1 MKKLK
6 IVWILAAAILI
17 GGVISLPLINNHT
30 AYKVEKALCEIPLP
44 EETELIE
51 SLSQA
56 GKLTGNGNG
65 MQYFGAILIRSELS
79 LEELDA
85 YYSDYRRNEW
95 EYLVEIQKG
104 QSIEVIDHETL
115 QFSEEIK
122 VLQSKAIQLPS
133 QGLVMRKGKVLSNFD
148 ISNRAL
154 KLVVYADSVG
164 CTACA
169 INHIDSWS
177 SFIDYAEQFN
187 EQLRFYFIFAPLKR
201 KTNICRTKN
210 YFLWQTYQKK
220 AIFNINL
227 DLPGYSSHWLSLIH
241 I

>member
-1 MKKLK
+1 MK

-85 YYSDYRRNEW
+85 YYSDYRSNEW
-95 EYLVEIQKG
+95 EYLVETQER
-104 QSIEVIDHETL
+104 QPIEVIDHGTL
-115 QFSEEIK
+115 QFTEEIK
-122 VLQSKAIQLPS
+122 DSGYYIVYSWGSGDSLLQELD
-133 QGLVMRKGKVLSNFD
+133 MRG
-148 ISNRAL
+148 
-154 KLVVYADSVG
+154 
-164 CTACA
+164 
-169 INHIDSWS
+169 H
-177 SFIDYAEQFN
+177 
-187 EQLRFYFIFAPLKR
+187 
-201 KTNICRTKN
+201 
-210 YFLWQTYQKK
+210 
-220 AIFNINL
+220 
-227 DLPGYSSHWLSLIH
+227 
-241 I
+241 

>member
-1 MKKLK
+1 MKRLK
-6 IVWILAAAILI
+6 VVGMLVAVVLI
-17 GGVISLPLINNHT
+17 GGVISVPLINNYT

-104 QSIEVIDHETL
+104 QSIEVIDHGGL

-122 VLQSKAIQLPS
+122 GSGYYIVYSWGSGDSLLQELD
-133 QGLVMRKGKVLSNFD
+133 MRG
-148 ISNRAL
+148 
-154 KLVVYADSVG
+154 
-164 CTACA
+164 
-169 INHIDSWS
+169 H
-177 SFIDYAEQFN
+177 
-187 EQLRFYFIFAPLKR
+187 
-201 KTNICRTKN
+201 
-210 YFLWQTYQKK
+210 
-220 AIFNINL
+220 
-227 DLPGYSSHWLSLIH
+227 
-241 I
+241 